1 MPGFIYYMHDGPR
14 TFRFELSGNLAGAEV
29 GKLAQAWRT
38 ASSTLDGKTLA
49 VDVTFLTS
57 VDEKGRDLLFTWWR
71 DVGARF
77 VANSPRSQSLVE
89 SITGLPYA
97 APGAAVGPTFDPRFT
112 SGSFRA
118 VLLALSFAATM
129 LFPIKAFASELKRPT
144 LDAWDQYLLTA
155 NAQMAN
161 RAKTNFLWTDESPDR
176 LRRVRSGEVVVS
188 PLIHGPTAVSGGLIH
203 HWIGAAFIPGARL
216 DDVIGV
222 VRNYD
227 RYPEFYKPSVVGS
240 RTLSRKDTE
249 DRFSVVMVEK
259 AMFMQRALDS
269 DYQSRFVEVGPT
281 RWYSIARTTRVQE
294 MAEQRLIPE
303 GEGSGYVWRL
313 CTMSR
318 YEERVGGVY
327 IEIEVMALSRPIPA
341 TIHWLV
347 DPIVRRVS
355 RASLSNTLEQ
365 TREATAAAVK
375 SAGALSASRV
385 TSLRVRAANE

>member
-1 MPGFIYYMHDGPR
+1 MPGFIYYMHDGPH
-14 TFRFELSGNLAGAEV
+14 TFRFELSGDLAGLEV

-49 VDVTFLTS
+49 VDVTFLNS
-57 VDEKGRDLLFTWWR
+57 IDEKGRDLLFTWWR

-77 VANSPRSQSLVE
+77 VANSPRSQTLVE

-97 APGAAVGPTFDPRFT
+97 APGAAVGPTFEPRFT
-112 SGSFRA
+112 SGSLRA
-118 VLLALSFAATM
+118 VLLTLTFAATM
-129 LFPIKAFASELKRPT
+129 VFPAKAFASELKRPA

-155 NAQMAN
+155 NAQMAD
-161 RAKTNFLWTDESPDR
+161 RATANFLWTEESPDR
-176 LRRVRSGEVVVS
+176 LRRVSAGEVVVA
-188 PLIHGPTAVSGGLIH
+188 PLIHAPIAVPGGLIH
-203 HWIGAAFIPGARL
+203 HWIGAAFIAGARL

-222 VRNYD
+222 VRDYD
-227 RYPEFYKPSVVGS
+227 RYPEFYKPSVIGS
-240 RTLSRKDTE
+240 RTLSRNDSE
-249 DRFSVVMVEK
+249 DRFSVVVVDK
-259 AMFMQRALDS
+259 AMFMHRALDS
-269 DYQSRFVEVGPT
+269 DYQSRFVEVNPAK
-281 RWYSIARTTRVQE
+281 WYSIARTTRVQE

-303 GEGSGYVWRL
+303 GEGSGYIWRL

-318 YEERVGGVY
+318 YEERAGGVY

-341 TIHWLV
+341 TLHWLV

-355 RASLSNTLEQ
+355 RASLSSSLEQ